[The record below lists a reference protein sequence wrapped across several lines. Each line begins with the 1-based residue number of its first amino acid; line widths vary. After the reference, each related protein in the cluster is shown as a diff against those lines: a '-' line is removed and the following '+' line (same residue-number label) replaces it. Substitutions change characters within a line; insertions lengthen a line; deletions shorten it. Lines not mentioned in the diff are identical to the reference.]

1 MKIYLSGPISGL
13 PDLNRPAFAQAAS
26 HLRAL
31 GWLVVSPH
39 ELEHRHGRTWVDYMR
54 EDLAAMMTADAL
66 LMLPGWE
73 DSRGAR
79 LELTLARDLEMRI
92 YYRLED
98 AWLVDMGARGDA
110 L

>member
-1 MKIYLSGPISGL
+1 MTIYLSGPISGL
-13 PDLNRPAFAQAAS
+13 PDLNRPAFAQAAA

-31 GWLVVSPH
+31 GWLVINPH
-39 ELEHRHGRTWVDYMR
+39 ELEHAAPSGWADYMR
-54 EDLAAMMTADAL
+54 VDLAAMMTADAI